1 MLNQTVLV
9 GRIVSDP
16 QINETKNERK
26 IATITLAVSRN
37 YKNEKGKYDIDFIP
51 CVLWNSVAENAY
63 EYCQKG
69 DVVGVKGRLQNT
81 NGNVEVIAERLT
93 FLSSKK
99 DD

>member
-16 QINETKNERK
+16 EINETKNERK
-26 IATITLAVSRN
+26 IATITLSVSRN
-37 YKNEKGKYDIDFIP
+37 YKNEKGKYDTDFIP

-63 EYCQKG
+63 EYCKKG
-69 DVVGVKGRLQNT
+69 DIVGVKGRLQNT
-81 NGNVEVIAERLT
+81 NGNVEVIAEKLT

>member
-37 YKNEKGKYDIDFIP
+37 YKNENGNYDTDFIP

-63 EYCQKG
+63 EYCKKG
-69 DVVGVKGRLQNT
+69 DLVGVKGRVQMTKNKM
-81 NGNVEVIAERLT
+81 EVIVEKVT

-99 DD
+99 ED